1 MAKTPAEFDHMTHD
15 VPPTSDMGGAL
26 TPAAL
31 ASAKKKKHRSR
42 PLFDDRAS
50 SLAATAQVQ
59 ADLLATASD
68 LYRRIEADPHGLRD
82 DEAYWKSLPAHL
94 RTFIRNALP
103 LGQFGQDAS
112 ADTLPPRHASTQ
124 AMIAVAQQLA
134 QAAHGPQAAP
144 PMTELYRAKQRY
156 LSQLPN
162 MPLPVGE
169 DGDLV
174 FVDDLDYDDDELAY
188 ASDDTESDKKKKKLS
203 LIHI

>member
-82 DEAYWKSLPAHL
+82 DEA
-94 RTFIRNALP
+94 
-103 LGQFGQDAS
+103 
-112 ADTLPPRHASTQ
+112 
-124 AMIAVAQQLA
+124 
-134 QAAHGPQAAP
+134 
-144 PMTELYRAKQRY
+144 
-156 LSQLPN
+156 
-162 MPLPVGE
+162 
-169 DGDLV
+169 
-174 FVDDLDYDDDELAY
+174 
-188 ASDDTESDKKKKKLS
+188 
-203 LIHI
+203 

>member
-68 LYRRIEADPHGLRD
+68 LYRRI
-82 DEAYWKSLPAHL
+82 
-94 RTFIRNALP
+94 
-103 LGQFGQDAS
+103 
-112 ADTLPPRHASTQ
+112 
-124 AMIAVAQQLA
+124 
-134 QAAHGPQAAP
+134 
-144 PMTELYRAKQRY
+144 
-156 LSQLPN
+156 
-162 MPLPVGE
+162 
-169 DGDLV
+169 
-174 FVDDLDYDDDELAY
+174 
-188 ASDDTESDKKKKKLS
+188 
-203 LIHI
+203 

>member
-68 LYRRIEADPHGLRD
+68 CTAASRPIPMACATTRPTGSRSLRIFAHSYETRCHSGNLGKMRPQTRCPLATHRRRP
-82 DEAYWKSLPAHL
+82 
-94 RTFIRNALP
+94 
-103 LGQFGQDAS
+103 
-112 ADTLPPRHASTQ
+112 
-124 AMIAVAQQLA
+124 
-134 QAAHGPQAAP
+134 
-144 PMTELYRAKQRY
+144 
-156 LSQLPN
+156 
-162 MPLPVGE
+162 
-169 DGDLV
+169 
-174 FVDDLDYDDDELAY
+174 
-188 ASDDTESDKKKKKLS
+188 
-203 LIHI
+203 